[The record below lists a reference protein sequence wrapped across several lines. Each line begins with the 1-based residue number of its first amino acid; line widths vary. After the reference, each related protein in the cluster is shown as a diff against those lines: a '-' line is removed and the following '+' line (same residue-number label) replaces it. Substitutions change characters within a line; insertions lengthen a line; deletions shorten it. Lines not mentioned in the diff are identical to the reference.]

1 MKKKIRWGNDFPAVF
16 QASLPL
22 ERILLLMVQ
31 LRKVVANGV
40 VFLTFGAIA
49 FGAI

>member
-1 MKKKIRWGNDFPAVF
+1 MHDEVL
-16 QASLPL
+16 LPVTEMHL
-22 ERILLLMVQ
+22 HY
-31 LRKVVANGV
+31 NGV